1 MTQYDVSP
9 AEIRRHASDVA
20 SVALTLGQMS
30 DASSVSGDSYGLIL
44 AWLPGVINDNAGDVK
59 GALDTVATNA
69 DQAVNGLK
77 AMADQYEAD
86 DANASWQ
93 LRSSYP

>member
-1 MTQYDVSP
+1 VTQFDVSP
-9 AEIRRHASDVA
+9 AEIRSHATDVA
-20 SVALTLGQMS
+20 GVALTLEQMS
-30 DASSVSGDSYGLIL
+30 QAGSVSGDSYGLL
-44 AWLPGVINDNAGDVK
+44 LQWLPGMINAAMGDVD
-59 GALDTVATNA
+59 GALETVARNA

-77 AMADQYEAD
+77 TMADQYEAD

>member
-1 MTQYDVSP
+1 MTHYDVSP
-9 AEIRRHASDVA
+9 EEIRTHATDVA
-20 SVALTLGQMS
+20 RVALTLEQMQQ
-30 DASSVSGDSYGLIL
+30 ATSVSGDSYGLL
-44 AWLPGVINDNAGDVK
+44 LQWLPGMINAAMGDVE

-86 DANASWQ
+86 DAAASWQ

>member
-1 MTQYDVSP
+1 MTHYDVSP
-9 AEIRRHASDVA
+9 EQIRAHASDVA
-20 SVALTLGQMS
+20 SVALTLEQMQQ
-30 DASSVSGDSYGLIL
+30 AGSVSGDSYGLL
-44 AWLPGVINDNAGDVK
+44 LQWLPGMINAAMGDVE
-59 GALDTVATNA
+59 GSLDSVAGNA

-86 DANASWQ
+86 DASSSWQ